1 MKLRAA
7 AVLTAL
13 AVTAGGA
20 LVAPTAETPPPTA
33 ANESTGAPAQA
44 VGGTTP
50 FGDIAAQPK
59 VRTVTADPQVD
70 AASPITDAALG
81 AVVES
86 VEDGTTLPADLS
98 SKVTLDGELIR
109 VEVAFAD
116 EEAARDAV
124 RAAGG
129 QDVAPITDDLFA
141 ASVPAT
147 GIAELEDSNAVE
159 SVVLPSFAVPEPAQ
173 IPVAATVGT
182 KGGDVYDKTQIAQ
195 WHSLGLSGAGVSV
208 GIIDY
213 FRSSSWK
220 NARAVGEVPATAGTY
235 CRWGGESCSVVNT
248 PASDDSGAHGV
259 AVAEAIHDMAPGATL
274 YLVSV
279 ATNEDLRKAI
289 DYLASKKVKIISRS
303 LGGYYDGP
311 GDGTGTSAK
320 LVSYAVSKGI
330 AWFNSA
336 GNAGAYL
343 EPQSDG
349 SKVWAGGY
357 WRGKW
362 RDTNKNG
369 WMEFAHPVRNFDG
382 SLVKDGS
389 GNTMYQY
396 YESLTIVCADYYRLR
411 WSDWGVSDPTDYD
424 IYRIASNGAVTGRY
438 NVAQKKGVAPLE
450 MRNGSRAHLAC
461 TTGSLI
467 EVGIRKARNGSSS
480 SGDVLELAGNSADIG
495 YAAVSAGSA
504 GNAFVDSKS
513 KGMAAVGAVD
523 PVAGTTI
530 AGYSSRGPTNDGRIN
545 PKLSAGSNFTS
556 QAYTFE
562 GAGGRFN
569 GTSAATP
576 VVAGIAA
583 VALERFDTKSPAQLV
598 EYLRTSQT
606 SDRGAAGA
614 DNTYGAGELIM
625 KPLAI
630 ASFTDTPPPTITGS
644 RTVGVTLIASA
655 RWTPVVRAASYQWF
669 RGDTAIPGATRKS
682 YTLTSADEGQ
692 RIRVEVTGSRPAFTP
707 ETVSSGLTG
716 TITKPFVTAPAPTI
730 TGTLKVGRT
739 LGASLGTWSPTPTTL
754 TYQWYANG
762 KAIAGATQRTHVVT
776 AANVGTR
783 LAVKVTAAAAGYT
796 TTSRTSASTAIIV
809 RPFTKAPTPR
819 ISGTAQVGKKLTA
832 VTGTWSPKPSTL
844 AYQWKADGK
853 TIKGATK
860 STYVIASSL
869 AGKRITVTVTA
880 KKAGYTTGLKT
891 SAKTA
896 TVKKR

>member
-7 AVLTAL
+7 AIFAAL
-13 AVTAGGA
+13 AVVTGGA
-20 LVAPTAETPPPTA
+20 LVVPAVDAPTTTA
-33 ANESTGAPAQA
+33 AADAAGAPAQA
-44 VGGTTP
+44 VGASTP
-50 FGDIAAQPK
+50 FGDISAQPK
-59 VRTVTADPQVD
+59 VRTVTADPRTD
-70 AASPITDAALG
+70 TASPIADSALE

-86 VEDGTTLPADLS
+86 VEDGTKLPSDLS
-98 SKVTLDGELIR
+98 SKVTLDGESVR
-109 VEVAFAD
+109 VEVAFSD
-116 EEAARDAV
+116 EDAARAAV

-129 QDVAPITDDLFA
+129 QDIAPITDDLFA
-141 ASVPAT
+141 VSVPA
-147 GIAELEDSNAVE
+147 GAIADLEASSAVDA
-159 SVVLPSFAVPEPAQ
+159 VVLPSFAVPQPAQ

-195 WHSLGLSGAGVSV
+195 WHSLGLSGKGVSV

-220 NARAVGEVPATAGTY
+220 NARAAGEVPAPAGTF

-303 LGGYYDGP
+303 LGGFYDGP

-336 GNAGAYL
+336 GNSGAYL
-343 EPQSDG
+343 ESQSDG
-349 SKVWAGGY
+349 SKIWVGGY

-382 SLVKDGS
+382 SVVKDGS
-389 GNTMYQY
+389 GNTVYQY
-396 YESLTIVCADYYRLR
+396 YESLSIVCTDYFRLR

-424 IYRIASNGAVTGRY
+424 IYRIASDGAATGRY
-438 NVAQKKGVAPLE
+438 NVKQKKGVAPLE

-461 TTGSLI
+461 TTGSII
-467 EVGIRKARNGSSS
+467 EVGIHKARNGSSS
-480 SGDVLELAGNSADIG
+480 GGDILELAGNSADIG
-495 YAAVSAGSA
+495 YAAVAAGSA

-556 QAYTFE
+556 QAYTYE
-562 GAGGRFN
+562 GTGGRFN

-606 SDRGAAGA
+606 TDRGAAGA
-614 DNTYGAGELIM
+614 DNTYGAGELVM
-625 KPLAI
+625 KPLAV
-630 ASFTDTPPPTITGS
+630 ASFTETPPPTIAGS
-644 RTVGVTLIASA
+644 RTVGVTLVASA
-655 RWTPVVRAASYQWF
+655 RWTPVVRSASYQWF
-669 RGDTAIPGATRKS
+669 RGDTAIAGATGKS
-682 YTLTSADEGQ
+682 YTLTSADDGQ

-707 ETVSSGLTG
+707 ATVSSGLTG
-716 TITKPFVTAPAPTI
+716 TITKPFATAPTPKI

-739 LGASLGTWSPTPTTL
+739 LAASAGAWSPTPATL
-754 TYQWYANG
+754 TYQWKANG
-762 KAIAGATQRTHVVT
+762 KAIAGATKRTHVVT
-776 AANVGTR
+776 SANVGTR
-783 LAVKVTAAAAGYT
+783 LTVTVTASAAGYT
-796 TTSRTSASTAIIV
+796 TTARTSAKTATVV

-832 VTGTWSPKPSTL
+832 VAGTWSPKPTKL

-880 KKAGYTTGLKT
+880 TKSGWTTGVKT